1 MPKPVQ
7 IRASYRDDAAFLI
20 RLESAVAKDDRQTEE
35 WRRDTCAEIRR
46 LSVRLLE
53 AKIEVAADATPAKS
67 KNGNKK

>member
-35 WRRDTCAEIRR
+35 WRRETCADIRR

-53 AKIEVAADATPAKS
+53 AKIEAASDAAPAKRNGS
-67 KNGNKK
+67 KK